1 MGFPDGSRPFWLAN
15 VWYGSTPR
23 SLACNSL
30 YMIYMQVACVT
41 TNVPMHPFCMHPHKK
56 QPNNLAPPAP
66 KVSHFPHAKMVL
78 CFLASYTKLFFR
90 IYYTYMKV
98 IYFLQLP
105 ENGKNNSVKFGWPG
119 YQSWSNPS
127 LSFPSSPNSSS
138 PNYWCRLSC
147 FVSLPWL
154 IPLPP
159 PLPLLEKPCLQTING
174 TGEASQTSLLPHL
187 PLNFS
192 PTPIDSWPSIP
203 AS

>member
-147 FVSLPWL
+147 FVLSRDWFHYLLHYHYSKNHAYKPSTAPARPSRLASSPTSLSTS
-154 IPLPP
+154 P
-159 PLPLLEKPCLQTING
+159 PL
-174 TGEASQTSLLPHL
+174 H
-187 PLNFS
+187 
-192 PTPIDSWPSIP
+192 
-203 AS
+203 